1 MNNKKKGGNN
11 NVDEIMIGIRTK
23 EYLKRE
29 IKIISE
35 KINKNLNDTYIELLE
50 LGIITMKKK
59 EEENISEKLD
69 EILLILEELR
79 GNK

>member
-1 MNNKKKGGNN
+1 
-11 NVDEIMIGIRTK
+11 MIGIRTK